1 MFRKMLATTGVAAL
15 VLAGGLALA
24 GSAGA
29 SINNGQVYTSNG
41 EAGWFTSSAG
51 TRIAEVHADV
61 ITTSASE
68 QAPSTTFTTGNGVG
82 LCANASSPNVGA
94 QLGEVWNSTT
104 LKFDVVWAE
113 GKFTGVDTPDTN
125 GTPCTDAGALPVTLG
140 SISATDPT
148 GCMPNNT
155 APADDE
161 ATTTACGIIDP
172 DAGGIPVGNRV
183 YLKIAQW
190 NTHLQFVAEDDT
202 TGLVLPAPNEDSLT
216 TVAGSSTPVY
226 AFVAEA
232 GTTFDSTNRS
242 APASTPEAY
251 FSWVRAASAVSPVS
265 SSDTETEGKY
275 FSNWSAESVISTP
288 SGSSSDPALV
298 APTLETPKTPGGLG
312 CFTMYVGAPTG
323 M

>member
-1 MFRKMLATTGVAAL
+1 MATTGVVTLA
-15 VLAGGLALA
+15 LAGGFAFA

-61 ITTSASE
+61 ITTPASE
-68 QAPSTTFTTGNGVG
+68 QAPTTSFTTGNGVG

-104 LKFDVVWAE
+104 SKFDVVWAE
-113 GKFTGVDTPDTN
+113 GTFTSAVTPDTN
-125 GTPCTDAGALPVTLG
+125 GTPCTDAGALPVTLSG
-140 SISATDPT
+140 TT
-148 GCMPNNT
+148 CT
-155 APADDE
+155 AESNSFAD
-161 ATTTACGIIDP
+161 THACGILDP

-190 NTHLQFVAEDDT
+190 NTHLQFVSEDDT
-202 TGLVLPAPNEDSLT
+202 TGLVLPADNEPGLA
-216 TVAGSSTPVY
+216 TVAESESPVY

-251 FSWVRAASAVSPVS
+251 FSWVRAASAVSSVS
-265 SSDTETEGKY
+265 SSDTETEGQY
-275 FSNWSAESVISTP
+275 FSNWSAESVLSTP

-298 APTLETPKTPGGLG
+298 GPTLETSKTPGGLG
-312 CFTMYVGAPTG
+312 CFTMFVGAPTG
-323 M
+323 E